1 MLDRTS
7 RAADWAACCVGSGRV
22 RRPYGADPTRASL
35 PGHESRAASTA
46 RSVFARSVSATVET
60 EPTSDP
66 SLSPAAMPRWVGR
79 AIIWFWLGFAT
90 LWVLRGVFHSLRG
103 FFITLLVSL
112 FLSFAIE
119 PAVNWM
125 AAKGLRR
132 GPATLLVF
140 LAMILSTSVFT
151 FAIGAVVVNEVQDFI
166 EESSTYLDSIENW
179 VNKTFDAKVD
189 FDDLRQQIE
198 ESEGTNGFLEDAA
211 GKALEFGLTALGVLF
226 NLLTIGLFTFY
237 LVADGPRLRRT
248 ICSRLPPHRQAQ
260 VLRGWELAIDKTGG
274 YLYSRFLLAVISA
287 TAHWIAFTII
297 GVPYALALGVWV
309 GVMSQFVP
317 VIGTYLAGALAVLIG
332 LLDDP
337 WKGVFALAVA
347 VVYQQVENYLL
358 APRVTAHTL
367 SLHPAIAFA
376 GVIIGAALL
385 GPVGALL
392 ALPAAAVIQALIS
405 SFGER
410 HDVIESDL
418 LAEPAARASEHRA
431 FRLTRK
437 KV

>member
-1 MLDRTS
+1 M
-7 RAADWAACCVGSGRV
+7 ADDATAS
-22 RRPYGADPTRASL
+22 GADAPL
-35 PGHESRAASTA
+35 PSST
-46 RSVFARSVSATVET
+46 
-60 EPTSDP
+60 
-66 SLSPAAMPRWVGR
+66 AMPRWVLR
-79 AIIWFWLGFAT
+79 AIAAFWVGFAT
-90 LWVLRGVFHSLRG
+90 LWVLRGVLHSLRG
-103 FFITLLVSL
+103 FFITVLVSL

-119 PAVNWM
+119 PAVNWL
-125 AAKGLRR
+125 AARGWRR
-132 GPATLLVF
+132 GAATWLVF
-140 LAMILSTSVFT
+140 AGVLVSTSVFV
-151 FAIGAVVVNEVQDFI
+151 FAIGSLVVNEVQDFI
-166 EESSTYLDSIENW
+166 DESDTYLDSIERW
-179 VNKTFDAKVD
+179 VNDTFDADVD
-189 FDDLRQQIE
+189 FEQLREQIQNDD
-198 ESEGTNGFLEDAA
+198 GTSDALNDAA

-226 NLLTIGLFTFY
+226 NVLTIGLFTFY
-237 LVADGPRLRRT
+237 LVADGPRLRRA
-248 ICSRLPPHRQAQ
+248 ICSRLPPTRQAQ

-287 TAHWIAFTII
+287 AAHWVALSII

-337 WKGVFALAVA
+337 WKGAISLAV
-347 VVYQQVENYLL
+347 VVIYQQVENYLL

-376 GVIIGAALL
+376 GVIVGAALL

-392 ALPAAAVIQALIS
+392 ALPVAAVVQAIIS

-418 LAEPAARASEHRA
+418 LAEPTNRPSEHRS
-431 FRLTRK
+431 FRLTRRRG
-437 KV
+437 